1 MSEVRQEVEEQHI
14 LSEEM
19 FSEVEHEETTIREEA
34 EEEATMPTVV
44 GMIVGMTTVVGMTTE
59 TDRIRDTHIIPF
71 RVLVSDV
78 ISKGIALLNAWL
90 NYQ

>member
-1 MSEVRQEVEEQHI
+1 M
-14 LSEEM
+14 
-19 FSEVEHEETTIREEA
+19 VEHEETTIREEA

-44 GMIVGMTTVVGMTTE
+44 GMTTE

-71 RVLVSDV
+71 LVLVSDV

-90 NYQ
+90 KCQ